1 MPLLIEIPDRPWYRT
16 KERLYHFLYHR
27 SNRIKIIGRQYL
39 DFRRKNCTFTG
50 DLHGGGRAQGNEII
64 DSYRDA
70 LEKVLQDHKV
80 EAQRQS
86 EIRIKTET
94 INAKQQINQSL
105 AKAQL
110 DLKREQSKIQ
120 QDLKDKIFKETLE
133 LVHDYMKS
141 ADYPDFLIRCIRDA
155 LTFANGSSMT
165 IYINPSDESLKSSLE
180 EATGT
185 QLTISTEDFIG
196 GVRCVIRDRNI
207 LIDHSFKTQLRDEYD
222 KFLFSG
228 GDGIA

>member
-1 MPLLIEIPDRPWYRT
+1 MTLE
-16 KERLYHFLYHR
+16 E
-27 SNRIKIIGRQYL
+27 KIAHLQATSMEEARV
-39 DFRRKNCTFTG
+39 
-50 DLHGGGRAQGNEII
+50 QGNEII

-141 ADYPDFLIRCIRDA
+141 ADYPDFLIRCIRDS

-165 IYINPSDESLKSSLE
+165 IYINPSDEALKSSQE

>member
-1 MPLLIEIPDRPWYRT
+1 MTLE
-16 KERLYHFLYHR
+16 E
-27 SNRIKIIGRQYL
+27 KIAHLQA
-39 DFRRKNCTFTG
+39 TSMEEA
-50 DLHGGGRAQGNEII
+50 RAQGNEII

-105 AKAQL
+105 GKAQL

-155 LTFANGSSMT
+155 LTFANGSSSAGCASSAVSCCAAS
-165 IYINPSDESLKSSLE
+165 PSVTTGVSLFCAVATFAFATSSLL
-180 EATGT
+180 A
-185 QLTISTEDFIG
+185 I
-196 GVRCVIRDRNI
+196 
-207 LIDHSFKTQLRDEYD
+207 
-222 KFLFSG
+222 
-228 GDGIA
+228 